1 MKEEGQKTLETL
13 IYKAQS
19 NTVIHIQKV
28 FRGWKG
34 RQLYKSM
41 KEARVV
47 MARVFLQ
54 IAVKLRWRKLIN
66 EQRVRI
72 RDARR
77 KIKKFYRRRYVH
89 VKVLAEVDNRIHQ
102 KKVKAE

>member
-13 IYKAQS
+13 IYKAHS

>member
-1 MKEEGQKTLETL
+1 MKEEGQKTLEAL